1 MCRSTLPEPTTPS
14 MAASSPPPSDR
25 RRAWA
30 KDLQLGRIG
39 MSDRHAVV
47 VGGLGV
53 IGRSLIDHLAGDPS
67 WDVVA
72 LSRRAPDFETTA
84 RFLSVDLRERHS
96 ATAALAQLKKT
107 THVFYAAY

>member
-1 MCRSTLPEPTTPS
+1 
-14 MAASSPPPSDR
+14 
-25 RRAWA
+25 
-30 KDLQLGRIG
+30 

-53 IGRSLIDHLAGDPS
+53 IGRSLIDHLTSDPG

-84 RFLSVDLRERHS
+84 RSCRSTCAKRTARQLRSQR
-96 ATAALAQLKKT
+96 
-107 THVFYAAY
+107 